1 MSKPTTQLRNIAS
14 LKTLGN
20 IIDALQFSRGRFY
33 YKPGD
38 VAITSKEH
46 EIIQAEFC
54 KLLKDKKAEFL
65 NDTKDHSTQFQ
76 LSILRGKYD
85 KLQRGI
91 SVKPFKDDEALVE
104 YYFPDDCRKL
114 YKKIVEIPS
123 SVNRTF
129 YDVLFKSIKTDAKH
143 LVKSTLN
150 NFKEFSKYAK
160 LFNCE
165 KIYKKVLQGFQN
177 PPPLPR
183 RKTTRRSSILSRQNT
198 PNASEMDMMRNELM
212 GSHRV
217 RSRRSKKTLDL
228 RLLSHTTLGKKRK
241 SRGKGKSKTKRKSTV
256 I

>member
-65 NDTKDHSTQFQ
+65 NDTKDDSTQFQ

-91 SVKPFKDDEALVE
+91 SVKPFKDDETSIIAVETFENALEVISE
-104 YYFPDDCRKL
+104 Y
-114 YKKIVEIPS
+114 S
-123 SVNRTF
+123 SR
-129 YDVLFKSIKTDAKH
+129 
-143 LVKSTLN
+143 
-150 NFKEFSKYAK
+150 
-160 LFNCE
+160 
-165 KIYKKVLQGFQN
+165 
-177 PPPLPR
+177 
-183 RKTTRRSSILSRQNT
+183 
-198 PNASEMDMMRNELM
+198 
-212 GSHRV
+212 
-217 RSRRSKKTLDL
+217 
-228 RLLSHTTLGKKRK
+228 
-241 SRGKGKSKTKRKSTV
+241 
-256 I
+256 

>member
-20 IIDALQFSRGRFY
+20 IINALQFSRGRFY
-33 YKPGD
+33 YNPEDG
-38 VAITSKEH
+38 AISSKEH

-54 KLLKDKKAEFL
+54 EFLKDKKKEFL
-65 NDTKDHSTQFQ
+65 NDTKDDSTQYQ

-91 SVKPFKDDEALVE
+91 RAEPFKDDKALVE
-104 YYFPDDCRKL
+104 YYFPDDCREL
-114 YKKIVEIPS
+114 YKKINEIPS
-123 SVNRTF
+123 SLKRTF
-129 YDVLFKSIKTDAKH
+129 YDVVFKSIKTDAKH

-150 NFKEFSKYAK
+150 NFKLFSKYAK

-165 KIYKKVLQGFQN
+165 KIYNKVLQGFQN

-183 RKTTRRSSILSRQNT
+183 RKTTRRSSILTRQNT
-198 PNASEMDMMRNELM
+198 PNASHMDIMARELTA
-212 GSHRV
+212 
-217 RSRRSKKTLDL
+217 RRSKKTSDPT
-228 RLLSHTTLGKKRK
+228 LLLHTTLGKKKK
-241 SRGKGKSKTKRKSTV
+241 SRGKGKGKTKRKSTV